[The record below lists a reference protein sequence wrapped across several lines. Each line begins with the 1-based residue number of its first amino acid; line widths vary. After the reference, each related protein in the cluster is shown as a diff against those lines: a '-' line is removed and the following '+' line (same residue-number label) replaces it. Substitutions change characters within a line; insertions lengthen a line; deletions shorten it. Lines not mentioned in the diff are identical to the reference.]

1 MRRKLFPLYRGCG
14 VLAALFLVGIAV
26 LLLAQIVG
34 RLFGILVP
42 SANELAG
49 FSMAAATF
57 LALADTLGS
66 GGHIRVSLVI
76 QRLGGRVRR
85 AVELWCLAVGTLLI
99 GYFTAYA
106 IVMVWE
112 SYDFGDVSPGLLPV
126 PLWIPQL
133 GMAVGLLAMAMIFLE
148 ELVHVWRGG
157 VPVYEESGE
166 TFTAME

>member
-26 LLLAQIVG
+26 LLLAQILG
-34 RLFGILVP
+34 RLFGFLVP

-49 FSMAAATF
+49 FALVGATF

-66 GGHIRVSLVI
+66 GGHIRVSLLVE
-76 QRLGGRVRR
+76 RLGGNARR
-85 AVELWCLAVGTLLI
+85 AVELWCLGVGALLLS
-99 GYFTAYA
+99 YFSFHAF
-106 IVMVWE
+106 VMVWE

-133 GMAVGLLAMAMIFLE
+133 GMAVGLLVMAVAFVE

-157 VPVYEESGE
+157 TPAYEQAGE
-166 TFTAME
+166 TFAAME

>member
-14 VLAALFLVGIAV
+14 VLAALFLVGIAAV
-26 LLLAQIVG
+26 LLAQIVG

-76 QRLGGRVRR
+76 QRLKGRVRR
-85 AVELWCLAVGTLLI
+85 AVELWCLAVGVLLI
-99 GYFTAYA
+99 GYFTIYT

-126 PLWIPQL
+126 PLWIPQIGMAIGLL
-133 GMAVGLLAMAMIFLE
+133 GMTAALVE
-148 ELVHVWRGG
+148 ELVHVWRGA
-157 VPVYEESGE
+157 VPVYELSGE

>member
-1 MRRKLFPLYRGCG
+1 MRGKLFVLYRGCG

-26 LLLAQIVG
+26 LLLAQIAG
-34 RLFGILVP
+34 RLIGVLVP

-66 GGHIRVSLVI
+66 GGHIRVTLLVESLE
-76 QRLGGRVRR
+76 GRARRR
-85 AVELWCLAVGTLLI
+85 AELWCLAIGFLL
-99 GYFTAYA
+99 TAYFAWFA
-106 IVMVWE
+106 ILMVWE

-126 PLWIPQL
+126 PLWIPQT
-133 GMAVGLLAMAMIFLE
+133 GMAIGLVVLGIAFLE

-157 VPVYEESGE
+157 APVYAE
-166 TFTAME
+166 TGDTFAAME